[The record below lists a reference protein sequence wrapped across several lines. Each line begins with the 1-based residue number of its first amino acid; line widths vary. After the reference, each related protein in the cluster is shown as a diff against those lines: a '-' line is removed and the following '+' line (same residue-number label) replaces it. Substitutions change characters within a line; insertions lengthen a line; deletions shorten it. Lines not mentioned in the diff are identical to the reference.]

1 MLKDFEFVSRLVKD
15 NQYLT
20 TEEEKAWCRSAL
32 FVALCW
38 GRRIDCE
45 QKAYRM
51 KQKQKSIIHRA

>member
-32 FVALCW
+32 FVSLCW

-51 KQKQKSIIHRA
+51 KQKQKSIINRA